1 MTKRMVNVAVL
12 VAVLTVAVMA
22 PSTTFAATPTVR
34 TTQISSHTGITLL
47 DMIMRLVG
55 FSSVTGSR
63 TTPTQA
69 PTIGTVGS
77 VSGGQVSTDE
87 AIWGGSGRCIGLRC

>member
-12 VAVLTVAVMA
+12 VAVLTVAVLA
-22 PSTTFAATPTVR
+22 PSTSFAATQTVQ
-34 TTQISSHTGITLL
+34 TTRISSHTGITLL

-55 FSSVTGSR
+55 FNSVTGSR

-69 PTIGTVGS
+69 PTMGALSGTQGPT
-77 VSGGQVSTDE
+77 TDT
-87 AIWGGSGRCIGLRC
+87 ATWGGGGNRCPYGC